1 MCTFSDYCYFGK
13 SDWSKYGAHFSLIK
27 AFPLP
32 RKKKKEE
39 KSECEKES
47 NCIIA
52 HCINSN
58 PSIQL
63 HSPIENITNLLIQST
78 GDLKNSEKNAPK

>member
-13 SDWSKYGAHFSLIK
+13 SDWSKYGAHFSLIR
-27 AFPLP
+27 AYPLP

-47 NCIIA
+47 NCIVA
-52 HCINSN
+52 HCINSKAQFRRRTFHE
-58 PSIQL
+58 P
-63 HSPIENITNLLIQST
+63 NLIR
-78 GDLKNSEKNAPK
+78 